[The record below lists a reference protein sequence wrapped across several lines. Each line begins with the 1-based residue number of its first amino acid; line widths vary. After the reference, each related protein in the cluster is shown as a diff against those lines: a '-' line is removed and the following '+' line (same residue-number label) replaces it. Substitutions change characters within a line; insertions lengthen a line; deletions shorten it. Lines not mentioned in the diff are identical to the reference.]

1 MTSSYLR
8 NVESESVSI
17 FFQGYELQG
26 KLFLITRRRA
36 KEKINSILPSKLFLC
51 FSSFKQQQLKRESRR
66 TKIIFFTALT
76 WKNGP
81 TMNDNS
87 SMTLK
92 PSYRTKVFAF

>member
-1 MTSSYLR
+1 MQTLPLPLPF
-8 NVESESVSI
+8 NVEPFIDMDCLYDMSGS
-17 FFQGYELQG
+17 
-26 KLFLITRRRA
+26 
-36 KEKINSILPSKLFLC
+36 SILRREGG
-51 FSSFKQQQLKRESRR
+51 RESRR

-87 SMTLK
+87 SMTVK